1 MTVITGPPRRL
12 LESLAGAIAE
22 LVLEDLHIE
31 AVTVVVRKLRPPL
44 DPQVASTGV
53 RLHRR
58 R

>member
-1 MTVITGPPRRL
+1 VSVIAGPPHRL
-12 LESLAGAIAE
+12 LESLAGAIAG
-22 LVLEDLHIE
+22 LVLADGHVE

-44 DPQVASTGV
+44 APPVASTGV